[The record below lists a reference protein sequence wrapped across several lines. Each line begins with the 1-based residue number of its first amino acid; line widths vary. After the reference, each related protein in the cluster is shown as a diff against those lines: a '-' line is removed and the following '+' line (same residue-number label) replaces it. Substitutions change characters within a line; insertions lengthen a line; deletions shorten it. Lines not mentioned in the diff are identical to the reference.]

1 MPLSR
6 LAKRCAKSVKNFV
19 MLIVNSLAKAFG
31 IDREARA
38 EARRRRAEDLS
49 SEDEASQEEEQEV
62 FEKYDGNSD
71 EEDDQNVIDS
81 NEED

>member
-1 MPLSR
+1 
-6 LAKRCAKSVKNFV
+6 

-49 SEDEASQEEEQEV
+49 SEDEAS
-62 FEKYDGNSD
+62 
-71 EEDDQNVIDS
+71 
-81 NEED
+81 

>member
-49 SEDEASQEEEQEV
+49 SEDE
-62 FEKYDGNSD
+62 
-71 EEDDQNVIDS
+71 
-81 NEED
+81 